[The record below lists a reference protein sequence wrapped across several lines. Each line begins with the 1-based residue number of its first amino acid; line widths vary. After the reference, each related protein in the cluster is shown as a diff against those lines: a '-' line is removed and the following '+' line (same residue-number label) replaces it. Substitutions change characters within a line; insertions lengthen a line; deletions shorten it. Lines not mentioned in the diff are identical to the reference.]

1 MLRAIPVRENLLL
14 APTENLV
21 KVALIAICAAL
32 AAVSGLPP
40 AQFGWAFPQP
50 GAEVAAGILFGLVA
64 QGLANVITLWAVR
77 RYGKGVYSPV
87 VMKNIYPRSRRE
99 WALSVPAMFI
109 AVALEE
115 ALFRSL
121 LLGGLS
127 AFAPAPLLVVALAA
141 VFGLMHSPQGALGM
155 VLAGRAWA
163 PPSAASS
170 SGRAASCR
178 PCVAHYLINL
188 LQLLRAREEWQWLA
202 GVLKAENMG
211 LALSRWEL
219 ACRPAARRAVGPRA
233 HYSKRLLIRIL
244 TFFSLD
250 FAFPAMLF

>member
-1 MLRAIPVRENLLL
+1 MPAVFVLGSLLLLAGLAWVTYQSGRLLRAIPVRENLLL
-14 APTENLV
+14 APTENAV
-21 KVALIAICAAL
+21 KVALIAICAGL
-32 AAVSGLPP
+32 AAISGLPP

-50 GAEVAAGILFGLVA
+50 GAELASGILFGLVA

-155 VLAGRAWA
+155 ILAATVGAGLSGLFLWSGSLL
-163 PPSAASS
+163 PPLL
-170 SGRAASCR
+170 
-178 PCVAHYLINL
+178 AHYLINL
-188 LQLLRAREEWQWLA
+188 LQLLRAREERQWL
-202 GVLKAENMG
+202 E
-211 LALSRWEL
+211 E
-219 ACRPAARRAVGPRA
+219 
-233 HYSKRLLIRIL
+233 Y
-244 TFFSLD
+244 
-250 FAFPAMLF
+250 